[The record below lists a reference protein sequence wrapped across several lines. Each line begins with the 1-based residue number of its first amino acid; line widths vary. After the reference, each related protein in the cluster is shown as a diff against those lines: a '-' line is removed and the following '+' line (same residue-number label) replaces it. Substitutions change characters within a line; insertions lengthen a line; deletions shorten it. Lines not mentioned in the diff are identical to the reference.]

1 MTTQKINMHGKEYT
15 LFDEVIRTKD
25 QAKQKASEIREA
37 GQVAFLNPR
46 KRKDLET
53 TYYIYVAEK
62 AVRKKKESKPIT
74 PKKLTQKIDNQVNIS
89 PEEIDEFISGG
100 IESDEV
106 EALEAIDEVENGFK
120 LCPICQTSFKPKN
133 SRQIYDKKECSN
145 QAKALKRAENKANKT
160 KKANKK

>member
-25 QAKQKASEIREA
+25 QAQKAASEIREA

-62 AVRKKKESKPIT
+62 AVRKKKESKVSEKPA
-74 PKKLTQKIDNQVNIS
+74 QEMDNQINIS
-89 PEEIDEFISGG
+89 AEEVDEFISG
-100 IESDEV
+100 EV
-106 EALEAIDEVENGFK
+106 LEALDEFQNGFK

-145 QAKALKRAENKANKT
+145 QAKANKRAA
-160 KKANKK
+160 KK